1 MLTVAQLTMA
11 SLLASYSMV
20 PSSPIDTASI
30 NKVEPLFLEAKD
42 DVRRALDILE
52 HVASSAPEMQKTR
65 TEFLR
70 SAFEDIGF

>member
-1 MLTVAQLTMA
+1 MA
-11 SLLASYSMV
+11 SLLAAYLPV
-20 PSSPIDTASI
+20 QLCPIDAANK
-30 NKVEPLFLEAKD
+30 NKVDPLFLEAKD
-42 DVRRALDILE
+42 DVRKTLDILE

>member
-1 MLTVAQLTMA
+1 MA
-11 SLLASYSMV
+11 SLLAAYSSV
-20 PSSPIDTASI
+20 PSSPIDADNMS
-30 NKVEPLFLEAKD
+30 KVDPLFLEAKD

-70 SAFEDIGF
+70 SAFEDIRF